1 MVDTLDHIGDN
12 LPVPQLLLSPGHLH
26 QDEIQ
31 LVCQVDEPLIH
42 IGQVDPHIEQNEA
55 HFSPFRQTL
64 DVGALAVDV
73 IQAVQ
78 EAGDDNLTAIKLPSR
93 EHIFHQHIR
102 VSGLQDGDGGNDTGQ
117 PSVSADDGGLTKGR
131 QFQ

>member
-1 MVDTLDHIGDN
+1 MKVELENVKPMDIEKRSFEIITDPDAF
-12 LPVPQLLLSPGHLH
+12 
-26 QDEIQ
+26 DEV
-31 LVCQVDEPLIH
+31 LK
-42 IGQVDPHIEQNEA
+42 
-55 HFSPFRQTL
+55 
-64 DVGALAVDV
+64 
-73 IQAVQ
+73 AVQ